1 MHKTLANIRQRAEKG
16 AMLVTAA
23 LGVTA
28 LMFGTAIAVDL
39 GSFYARSSELQNAAD
54 SAALAGA
61 SVYLEGGDTKIIPL
75 SRATFGSGD
84 SSLSFSIDGTNY
96 DFKSYGTTS
105 KADAKAANYVDSN
118 DSAVTF
124 SDNATTTAW
133 TAAVTA
139 TMANGKTASYSNAY
153 CYRVV
158 LHQDLPMH
166 FAKFFG
172 IDTYPINVT
181 ALALVMPGETTD
193 PSKNIDEFIKVVNAN
208 IFKTIPNLYWETIHD
223 GSQQYYI
230 NNAGQKTYYKGYGDR
245 NGSYFTTSYQSYVVD
260 ITKSKTLAG
269 NYLAYKN
276 SDKNKFCATGI
287 TGYRSTNLYQLEYT
301 LNSDL
306 IRKKATGG
314 VEITGLFLDRPNVGS
329 NSTIRG
335 TVLNITG
342 ESLSD
347 YNDVPLFMRFE
358 SEPIRVGS
366 SLTYVQPITINV
378 DAYQE
383 KPLVI
388 AYDGPDPNRTASDAP
403 KVDTKTGAYGGNTS
417 TATTQSAPYT
427 INLNNADFNGVI
439 YAPYSKVTITGTG
452 KITGF
457 IMAAEID
464 DQTTNSSSRTT
475 LKSHSVELPTW
486 GATPRD
492 SSNNR
497 FDYTVKNISNTYTVV
512 YDDFHNYTMP
522 TTTTT

>member
-1 MHKTLANIRQRAEKG
+1 MRKTWANIKMRAEKG

-23 LGVTA
+23 LGITA

-39 GSFYARSSELQNAAD
+39 GSFYARSADLQNAAD

-61 SVYLEGGDTKIIPL
+61 AVYLDGGDTKIIPL
-75 SRATFGSGD
+75 NRATFGEGD
-84 SSLSFSIDGTNY
+84 ASLSFSIDGTNY

-105 KADAKAANYVDSN
+105 KADAVAAEYVNSN

-124 SDNATTTAW
+124 DDNATTTAW

-158 LHQDLPMH
+158 LHQDLPMY

-172 IDTYPINVT
+172 MPTYPVDVT

-193 PSKNIDEFIKVVNAN
+193 PSSKIDEFIKVVNAN

-230 NNAGQKTYYKGYGDR
+230 DNNGTKTYYKGYGDR
-245 NGSYFTTSYQSYVVD
+245 NGEYFTTSYSSYIVD

-269 NYLAYKN
+269 KYLAYKN
-276 SDKNKFCATGI
+276 GSDKFCADGVTGKR
-287 TGYRSTNLYQLEYT
+287 TTNLYQLEYT
-301 LNSDL
+301 LNKDL
-306 IRKKATGG
+306 IRTKASGG

-378 DAYQE
+378 DAYQQ

-388 AYDGPDPNRTASDAP
+388 AYDGPDPNRTSSDAP
-403 KVDTKTGAYGGNTS
+403 KVDTKTGAYGGSQT

-427 INLNNADFNGVI
+427 VNLNGADFNGVI

-475 LKSHSVELPTW
+475 LTSHSVELPTW
-486 GATPRD
+486 GATARD

-497 FDYTVKNISNTYTVV
+497 FDYSVQNVTNTYTIV
-512 YDDFHNYTMP
+512 YDEFHNYTMP
-522 TTTTT
+522 TSSTT